1 MLVLVLLAVLAIFL
15 IKRSR
20 GRSTVPEDERQ
31 DEQNGTDGTSPPI
44 RQERVEYEDY
54 HTYAEVG
61 DLRDGGA
68 LYGHP
73 TIEERE
79 LMEREGSIANPGGV
93 QVGGTG
99 V

>member
-1 MLVLVLLAVLAIFL
+1 MSTIAIC
-15 IKRSR
+15 IYKAH
-20 GRSTVPEDERQ
+20 TKTQ
-31 DEQNGTDGTSPPI
+31 DAS
-44 RQERVEYEDY
+44 QERVEYEDY